1 MQYPEDFTQ
10 EDIMEFDYEYNRFID
25 LQDPHSLVA
34 VNEQLAE
41 IAFEQ
46 QAKEAVDLAFESL
59 YN

>member
-10 EDIMEFDYEYNRFID
+10 EDIMEFEYEYNRFID